1 MTTYN
6 KIIKQFLAP
15 IIAVLF
21 CTAVTGCKDDEGL
34 QGSEYGYVQFKLYK
48 AASYQ
53 PAEETPASRAASEML
68 SDK

>member
-15 IIAVLF
+15 IIAVLL

-34 QGSEYGYVQFKLYK
+34 QGSVV
-48 AASYQ
+48 
-53 PAEETPASRAASEML
+53 PAGGGNTGFACCFRNAE
-68 SDK
+68 

>member
-34 QGSEYGYVQFKLYK
+34 QGSEYGYVQFKL
-48 AASYQ
+48 
-53 PAEETPASRAASEML
+53 
-68 SDK
+68 